1 EVQARSQGQE
11 YDTTAGGDFLDS
23 ADAGTSG
30 SSVTSVAYNPVNKRQ
45 VVVTHGTRVELLTLP
60 IARKPAATSYTAD
73 MLWSKH
79 KDFTTCV
86 AFRNDGKLIAA
97 GDGSGR
103 INVYDLTATRNIF
116 GGSGGVMKGLS
127 TLCVLPLMIAHSS
140 IAQERTAKSFNG
152 RCHRIQEQLLKEGPS

>member
-1 EVQARSQGQE
+1 MLASV
-11 YDTTAGGDFLDS
+11 
-23 ADAGTSG
+23 GTSG
-30 SSVTSVAYNPVNKRQ
+30 SSVTSVAYNPVNRRQ

-60 IARKPAATSYTAD
+60 VGHKPVATSYKAD

-103 INVYDLTATRNIF
+103 VND
-116 GGSGGVMKGLS
+116 
-127 TLCVLPLMIAHSS
+127 
-140 IAQERTAKSFNG
+140 
-152 RCHRIQEQLLKEGPS
+152 